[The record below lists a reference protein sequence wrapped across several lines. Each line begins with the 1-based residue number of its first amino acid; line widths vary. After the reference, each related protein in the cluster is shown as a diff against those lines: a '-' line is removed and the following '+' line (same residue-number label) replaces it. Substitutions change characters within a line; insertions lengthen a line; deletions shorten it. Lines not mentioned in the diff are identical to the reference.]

1 MESLHTKLLT
11 KEVSHKPEPEAMHPD
26 DSISFDAFKDQEFG
40 KAETPERIDFQAKAR
55 AFRVGAKL
63 REFRKAQ
70 KMTQEELAIKIGTQK
85 AYISRIENG
94 ADMQLSTLYKLFQF
108 GLGLNVLLIIG
119 EEIE

>member
-1 MESLHTKLLT
+1 MNLDES
-11 KEVSHKPEPEAMHPD
+11 M
-26 DSISFDAFKDQEFG
+26 SFEDFKDQEFG
-40 KAETPERIDFQAKAR
+40 PDGTPERIDFQAKAK

-70 KMTQEELAIKIGTQK
+70 KMTQEELAQKIGTHK

-119 EEIE
+119 EAIE